1 MSDKPIVF
9 SDMMMLALREG
20 QKTQTRR
27 TLKVQPVN
35 PATKFLTG
43 PPYNKSDWIW
53 PTKSAGCTIV
63 SNRNTAPA
71 RYLEDFPLP
80 YAVGDHLYVRES
92 YYQFGHWEPV
102 QGAKTKGGKQKWGF
116 IADRPDVL
124 FEAPENCRLGRHHS
138 DSATPAWHKRL
149 GRFMPRA
156 ASRMTL
162 IVTDVRVQRL
172 HEISIDDA
180 VAEGI
185 EDVTREIACRDPS
198 ARFWKRYRDG
208 GWNGYVDD
216 PIGSYASLW
225 TEING
230 AGSWEANPWV
240 QAISFTVHHC
250 NISKM
255 ERP

>member
-1 MSDKPIVF
+1 MAVRPIPF
-9 SDMMMLALREG
+9 SDPMSSALREG
-20 QKTQTRR
+20 RKTQTRR
-27 TLKVQPVN
+27 ALVLRGH
-35 PATKFLTG
+35 ASFSEFG
-43 PPYNKSDWIW
+43 PS
-53 PTKSAGCTIV
+53 
-63 SNRNTAPA
+63 NTAGYECHFRDA
-71 RYLEDFPLP
+71 EQRWHDLTHDELFSRLP
-80 YAVGDHLYVRES
+80 YAVGDRLYVRET
-92 YYQFGHWEPV
+92 YYQCGHWEPIA
-102 QGAKTKGGKQKWGF
+102 GAKTKGGKQKWGF
-116 IADRPDVL
+116 VADAPYVKFDM
-124 FEAPENCRLGRHHS
+124 FEPYLKAMDRVDPT
-138 DSATPAWHKRL
+138 TPAWHKRL

-172 HEISIDDA
+172 HEISVDDA

-240 QAISFTVHHC
+240 TAISFTVHHC

-255 ERP
+255 EHP